1 VHGYQKKWDM
11 VCIVSD
17 LVQHTCVIPNQ
28 LLDHQNLTSPLI
40 ARLFY
45 NQIVEGKAMEVKAIQ
60 KLVRHNY
67 KYTISYGK
75 A

>member
-1 VHGYQKKWDM
+1 VHGYQKKWDT

-17 LVQHTCVIPNQ
+17 LVQHTCVIPKQ
-28 LLDHQNLTSPLI
+28 LLDHQNVTYALI

-67 KYTISYGK
+67 NYTISYGK

>member
-1 VHGYQKKWDM
+1 
-11 VCIVSD
+11 VSD